1 MPFTLDL
8 VILWKNKN
16 LNWNQNRNRLKNS
29 RPKICM
35 DKFSFKSYLIMFN
48 FNFKILLI
56 RHPFLKRTQTQIK
69 FGLGND
75 QRTSTSTLCL
85 IISKFKLPWFFFL
98 PRQIWTR
105 NFEPLQKLLNASN
118 IEDSVLARKYC
129 ICTSLNFG
137 WFFKT
142 NFKFSSIKWR

>member
-29 RPKICM
+29 RPKIRM
-35 DKFSFKSYLIMFN
+35 DKFSSKSYLIMFN

-75 QRTSTSTLCL
+75 QWTSTSTLCL
-85 IISKFKLPWFFFL
+85 IISKLKLPWFCFFTL
-98 PRQIWTR
+98 S
-105 NFEPLQKLLNASN
+105 NMNQKLSASSK
-118 IEDSVLARKYC
+118 IIKC
-129 ICTSLNFG
+129 IQH
-137 WFFKT
+137 
-142 NFKFSSIKWR
+142 WRFCSGQKILYLYISQLWMIFQDQL